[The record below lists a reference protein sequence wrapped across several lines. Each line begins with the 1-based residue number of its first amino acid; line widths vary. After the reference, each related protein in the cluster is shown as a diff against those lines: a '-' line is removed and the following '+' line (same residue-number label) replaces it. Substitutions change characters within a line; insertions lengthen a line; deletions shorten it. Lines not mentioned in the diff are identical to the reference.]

1 MNRQDHSTLE
11 IKSPKLK
18 VFEAFAGY
26 GGASFA
32 LKRAKIPFETIGF
45 SENDK
50 FAVELYQKNHTG
62 APAFGDITQID
73 PKDIPDFD
81 LFTGGFPCQPFS
93 QVGLGKGEQDT
104 RGTLFHD
111 IIRIC
116 DAKKP
121 KHILLENVKGLKT
134 NKHGKTLETIVNK
147 LTQLGYDVVV
157 EVLNSKDYGIPQN
170 RERVWIYAYRG
181 SLPVTFDLVP
191 PKQPLK
197 IFFKDLLDKNPDK
210 DLFKNEQQIERL
222 KELYQLDFVVE
233 EPSCADLY
241 NKTIRKDGISITI
254 LEPHHNKMRAVHPP
268 RNGKLLVRKYSTAE
282 HFRLMGFKDGEIDFA
297 GQAYNQLCKR
307 AANGWDIN
315 LAAQIFGQIF
325 KQVEAVPAQTE
336 LGRAA

>member
-1 MNRQDHSTLE
+1 MNRKDHSSAGT
-11 IKSPKLK
+11 KPPKLR

-32 LKRAKIPFETIGF
+32 LKRAKVPFETIGF

-62 APAFGDITQID
+62 VPAFGDITQID

-93 QVGLGKGEQDT
+93 QVGLGKGEDDT

-116 DAKKP
+116 GAKKP

-157 EVLNSKDYGIPQN
+157 ELLNSKDYGIPQN
-170 RERVWIYAYRG
+170 RDRVWIYAYHG

-191 PKQPLK
+191 PKQPLTV
-197 IFFKDLLDKNPDK
+197 FFKDLLDKDPDPE
-210 DLFKNEQQIERL
+210 LFKNQQQIERL
-222 KELYQLDFVVE
+222 KELYNLDFIVR

-254 LEPHHNKMRAVHPP
+254 LEPHHNKMRVVHPP
-268 RNGKLLVRKYSTAE
+268 KKNKLMVRKYSVAE

-297 GQAYNQLCKR
+297 NQAYNQLCKR

-315 LAAQIFGQIF
+315 LAAQIFKQIF
-325 KQVEAVPAQTE
+325 KQVEAVPAHAP
-336 LGRAA
+336 LVRAA